1 MRLLEGS
8 IDLPN
13 KEIISSRYEPISP
26 KSGLDCW
33 YINAMDR
40 VVLSIIL
47 SQKRQLRAH
56 KLYTGFYDDFASIS
70 LSDQRGSFALRQSLH

>member
-13 KEIISSRYEPISP
+13 EEIISSRYEPSLRRAD
-26 KSGLDCW
+26 LDCW

-40 VVLSIIL
+40 VMLSINL
-47 SQKRQLRAH
+47 VSETPAAR
-56 KLYTGFYDDFASIS
+56 S
-70 LSDQRGSFALRQSLH
+70 